1 MNELVNMRAPII
13 VCTIMRLTR
22 RGSIGLDDTRSV
34 LRLLSNAPFFGRSA
48 ADPAM
53 LTNALT
59 LTFHTFLQ
67 IVGCRDQLP
76 SMKPNPPM
84 IGLG

>member
-1 MNELVNMRAPII
+1 VNELVNMRAPII

-22 RGSIGLDDTRSV
+22 RVSIALDDTRSV
-34 LRLLSNAPFFGRSA
+34 LRLLSDAPFFGRSA

-59 LTFHTFLQ
+59 SHTLLQ

-76 SMKPNPPM
+76 KSYSMK
-84 IGLG
+84 L